1 MSDATALYSRES
13 TLAQILAAIEV
24 LKARLAPNAIENLP
38 PELGRNQ
45 ILDTKATCKFM
56 DISVAELRRQ
66 RRADKFP
73 PPVMLGKRKQG
84 WRVGALIDLQD
95 SRTQKAPAV
104 EPRRDPRHVIT
115 AEPARA

>member
-1 MSDATALYSRES
+1 MSDATAIHSQAS
-13 TLAQILAAIEV
+13 TLAQILAVVEA

-84 WRVGALIDLQD
+84 WRVGTLIDLQD
-95 SRTQKAPAV
+95 SRTQTAPV
-104 EPRRDPRHVIT
+104 DEPRRDPRMVLT
-115 AEPARA
+115 SEPAPV